1 MTLEEFNKTAW
12 RPGMSV
18 VHQYKSV
25 NSPYGIATKETKV
38 SKVEFDEGT
47 GYAGIIGPLING
59 SRQVVP
65 YSQIIKVVESEMLED

>member
-38 SKVEFDEGT
+38 SKVEFDEGS
-47 GYAGIIGPLING
+47 GYAGIIGPRING
-59 SRQVVP
+59 ARQVVP
-65 YSQIIKVVESEMLED
+65 YSQIVKVKYSEKQGD